1 MQNNSIMTKMSA
13 NPSNLAQNVEKHL
26 SKNSCKQRTLGII
39 GGMSWESTES
49 YYRLINEGIKAR
61 LGNLHSADLLIH
73 SVDFAPIEI
82 LQAKGAWDEMGK
94 VLANS
99 GKRLQ
104 AAGAQGLLIATNTM
118 HKVVDDVQAATNLPI
133 IHIADVTAAAIK
145 QQGLTK
151 VALLGTQF
159 TMTEDFY
166 KQRLIDAGLQVLI
179 PETGARAEVH
189 RIIYEELCQG
199 QLLDSS
205 RQYYQQVT
213 KNLADK
219 GAKGVI
225 LGCTEI
231 GLLIQQADSP
241 ISVFDTTAIHA
252 AAAVDFLLSSWF

>member
-1 MQNNSIMTKMSA
+1 MAAK
-13 NPSNLAQNVEKHL
+13 
-26 SKNSCKQRTLGII
+26 KQRTLGII

-49 YYRLINEGIKAR
+49 YYRLINEGIKAE

-73 SVDFAPIEI
+73 SVDFAPIGE
-82 LQAKGAWDEMGK
+82 LQAQGAWDEMGAI
-94 VLANS
+94 LANS

-133 IHIADVTAAAIK
+133 IHIADATAVAIK

-151 VALLGTQF
+151 IALLGTQF
-159 TMTEDFY
+159 TMTQDFY

-179 PETGARAEVH
+179 PENDSRAEVH
-189 RIIYEELCQG
+189 RIIYDELCQG
-199 QLLDSS
+199 QFLDSS
-205 RQYYQQVT
+205 RQYYSQVI
-213 KNLADK
+213 KDLANK
-219 GAKGVI
+219 GAEGVI

-241 ISVFDTTAIHA
+241 IAVFDTTAIHA
-252 AAAVDFLLSSWF
+252 AAAVDFLLSH

>member
-1 MQNNSIMTKMSA
+1 MSA
-13 NPSNLAQNVEKHL
+13 NSINLAQNVEKHL

-73 SVDFAPIEI
+73 SVDFAPIEA
-82 LQAKGAWDEMGK
+82 LQAQGAWDEMGK

-205 RQYYQQVT
+205 RQYYQQVIED
-213 KNLADK
+213 LADK